1 MEDRTI
7 IALDDRATRAREARH
22 ARHQERRAAS
32 ILGVFVIRAP
42 PPAHGFRWEIRR
54 FGTIVLRAGAD
65 AYATPAAAQ
74 AAGETV
80 RARWPD

>member
-1 MEDRTI
+1 MDDQTI
-7 IALDDRATRAREARH
+7 IVLDERATRAREARH
-22 ARHQERRAAS
+22 ARQQERRAAS
-32 ILGVFVIRAP
+32 IMGVFVLRAP

-54 FGTIVLRAGAD
+54 FGTIVLRAGEN

-80 RARWPD
+80 RALWPD